1 LVYPYI
7 YIYIYSILE
16 INLKCKGFSN
26 DKNVSNIN
34 ELIEF
39 NIHYLANK
47 NLKEFETK
55 YKELSDEYVI
65 KKSIS
70 LDDFIKKKKRNRKL
84 SK

>member
-70 LDDFIKKKKRNRKL
+70 LDDFIK
-84 SK
+84 

>member
-1 LVYPYI
+1 MVYPYI

-70 LDDFIKKKKRNRKL
+70 LDDFIK
-84 SK
+84 